1 MRAQRVSPRCDL
13 TTPANRLAD
22 PLVVAPAR
30 RRVTAA
36 SGLLRQHAFGRYPGA
51 CWPRARR
58 RAAQDERVMCG
69 PRRREGRRGRF
80 AGPGGRAW
88 SVLAT
93 RAGSTPAPASISYIG
108 DRTRKSAGGMTLLLP
123 LLPSPAGLRLPR
135 RPSPPFFA
143 GLPGNPAQRGVAP
156 PVLRGV
162 FFARCAR

>member
-22 PLVVAPAR
+22 PPCGRTCPTPSDRGVGTSSAARIRAVSGGVLAQGAETSRAGRASDVWPAPSRGAAR
-30 RRVTAA
+30 A
-36 SGLLRQHAFGRYPGA
+36 LR
-51 CWPRARR
+51 
-58 RAAQDERVMCG
+58 G
-69 PRRREGRRGRF
+69 PC
-80 AGPGGRAW
+80 GRAW